1 MSLAV
6 MKINAGEE
14 LIKKIG
20 ALGMNSEKVAKKAVK
35 AGANPVADEIRKNL
49 EANIADPSYAG
60 VGDKGSFDWKK
71 EKSSGDLLGSLGISP
86 AGTDKNG
93 DVNVKVGFSGYDH
106 KKVPNALKARA
117 MESGTSKLR
126 KRPFVRPAVN
136 RTRQKSKDAM
146 AAEVDRQVKI
156 YTK

>member
-1 MSLAV
+1 MNLAV
-6 MKINAGEE
+6 MKINAGED
-14 LIKKIG
+14 LIKKVG
-20 ALGMNSEKVAKKAVK
+20 TLGMNTDKVVKKAVR
-35 AGANPVADEIRKNL
+35 AGADPVADEIRKNL

-60 VGDKGSFDWKK
+60 TDNKGSFEWRK
-71 EKSSGDLLGSLGISP
+71 EKSSGDLLKSFGISP
-86 AGTDKNG
+86 PGTDKNG

-117 MESGTSKLR
+117 MESGTSTLR

-136 RTRQKSKDAM
+136 RTRKKSKDAM